1 MNALIGKHSPYGNSY
16 GNQDAYKVVRRSTH
30 TFATCAAAAGNRR
43 YPGVPARGAQR
54 RNPARRLVAD
64 LLD

>member
-30 TFATCAAAAGNRR
+30 TFATCAAAAGNRLKSE
-43 YPGVPARGAQR
+43 V
-54 RNPARRLVAD
+54 RLGTRTTIIRPI
-64 LLD
+64 